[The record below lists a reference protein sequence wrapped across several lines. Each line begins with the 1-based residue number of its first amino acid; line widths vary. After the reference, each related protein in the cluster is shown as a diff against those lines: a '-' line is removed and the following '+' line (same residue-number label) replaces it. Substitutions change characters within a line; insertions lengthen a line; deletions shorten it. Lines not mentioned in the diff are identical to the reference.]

1 MIDVPR
7 ALKVATDTGDVRF
20 GLRAVRKA
28 VNARAAKLVIVASNC
43 PEAGLKDLPEVRLHR
58 FPGTNVELGA
68 ACGVPFSVAAIAVV
82 SPGESN
88 ILSL

>member
-1 MIDVPR
+1 MIDVAR

-20 GLRAVRKA
+20 GVREVRRALKSKS
-28 VNARAAKLVIVASNC
+28 AKLVVLASNC
-43 PEAGLKDLPEVRLHR
+43 PEDSVGVLGDARVHR
-58 FPGTNVELGA
+58 FSGTNVELGA
-68 ACGVPFSVAAIAVV
+68 ACGVPFSVAVVAVL